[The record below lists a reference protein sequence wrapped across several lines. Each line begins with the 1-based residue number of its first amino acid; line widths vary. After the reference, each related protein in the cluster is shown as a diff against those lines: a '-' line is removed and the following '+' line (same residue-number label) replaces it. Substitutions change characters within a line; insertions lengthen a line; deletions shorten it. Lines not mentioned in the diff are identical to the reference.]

1 MKAILF
7 DLDETILNR
16 DASLLAFLDDQY
28 ERFHSVWGH
37 IEKGQLTQRIV
48 ELDAKGYVWKD
59 EVYTRLIEEYK
70 LDTSVEEL
78 LNDYTERFRY
88 FVIGFPKYK
97 EVLIELKRQGYLLGI
112 ITNGKVGFQRS
123 NISVLGIEYL
133 FDVIVISEEVGMKK
147 PDKNIFEYALAKLQ
161 MSPNN
166 AVFIGDNPKNDV
178 EAAIDV
184 GMIGIWK
191 RNQLIESYKSEH
203 IIDKLE
209 EVFDLLKQLE
219 KN

>member
-37 IEKGQLTQRIV
+37 IEKGQLIQRIV
-48 ELDAKGYVWKD
+48 ELDARGYVWKD

-70 LDTSVEEL
+70 LDTSVKEL

-97 EVLIELKRQGYLLGI
+97 EVLVELKRQGYLLGM
-112 ITNGKVGFQRS
+112 ITNGKVGFQRA
-123 NISVLGIEYL
+123 NISGLGIENL
-133 FDVIVISEEVGMKK
+133 FDVIVVSEEVGMKK

-161 MSPNN
+161 MSPND
-166 AVFIGDNPKNDV
+166 AVFIGDNPTNDV
-178 EAAIDV
+178 EAARDV

-191 RNQLIESYKSEH
+191 RDQLIESYKSEH

>member
-16 DASLLAFLDDQY
+16 ESSLLAFLNDQY

-37 IEKGQLTQRIV
+37 IEKSQLIKRIV
-48 ELDAKGYVWKD
+48 ELDARGYVWKD
-59 EVYTRLIEEYK
+59 KVYAQLIEEYK
-70 LDTSVEEL
+70 LDISVEEL
-78 LNDYTERFRY
+78 LNDYTERFQY

-97 EVLIELKRQGYLLGI
+97 EVLNEIKKHGYMLGM
-112 ITNGKVGFQRS
+112 ITNGKDGFQRA
-123 NISVLGIEYL
+123 NIRGLGIENL
-133 FDVIVISEEVGMKK
+133 FDVIVVSEEVGMKK

-161 MSPNN
+161 VSPKE
-166 AVFIGDNPKNDV
+166 ALFIGDNTTNDV
-178 EAAIDV
+178 EAAINV

-191 RNQLIESYKSEH
+191 RDYLIESYKSKY

-209 EVFDLLKQLE
+209 EVFDLLKQFE